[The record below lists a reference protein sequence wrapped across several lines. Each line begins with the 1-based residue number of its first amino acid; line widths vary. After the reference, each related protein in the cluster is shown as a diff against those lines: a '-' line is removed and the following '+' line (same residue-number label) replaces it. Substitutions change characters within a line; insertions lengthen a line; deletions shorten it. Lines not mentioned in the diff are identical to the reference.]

1 MAGGIGSRF
10 WPMSTPAHPKQFLDV
25 LGIGKSLIRMTYDR
39 LLSIAPAE
47 NIFVVTN
54 TRYTDLVAEQIPE
67 MDRSRILTEPKRKNT
82 APCIAY
88 AAAKIHAIDPN
99 ATLIITPSDHL
110 ILKEQRFTEIIEI
123 AVDQA
128 NSAERLVTLG
138 IQPSRPDTGYGYIE
152 FSSDQPLSS
161 GSVTPVVHFR
171 EKPDLKTAE
180 NFLLSGNFYWNSG
193 IFIWKTKTVLD
204 ALKTFTPD
212 LHNLFTAQLEKYNTS
227 QEQVYVDQCFED
239 CEDISIDYAI
249 MEKAKNA
256 DVVLADFDWS
266 DLGTWGSLSTHL
278 EKDENSNAVIGK
290 HAHLFDSKNCIVN
303 ISDDKLVVLDGLEN
317 CIVIESGNMFMVL
330 QRENEQEL
338 KNYLKSVEKKSPGFF
353 PEG

>member
-10 WPMSTPAHPKQFLDV
+10 WPMSTPSHPKQFLDV

-54 TRYTDLVAEQIPE
+54 TRYTELVAQQIPE

-88 AAAKIHAIDPN
+88 AAAKIQSLDPN
-99 ATLIITPSDHL
+99 ATLIISPADHL
-110 ILKEQRFTEIIEI
+110 IMKEQRFTEIIETAI
-123 AVDQA
+123 QQA
-128 NSAERLVTLG
+128 NSDERLVTLG

-152 FSSDQPLSS
+152 FTSDQSLKA
-161 GSVTPVVHFR
+161 GSVTPVIQFR

-180 NFLLSGNFYWNSG
+180 DFIAKGNFYWNSG
-193 IFIWKTKTVLD
+193 IFVWKASTVLQ
-204 ALKTFTPD
+204 ALKDFTPE
-212 LHNLFTAQLEKYNTS
+212 LYELFTAESAKYNTNE
-227 QEQVYVDQCFED
+227 EQSFVNHCFEV

-278 EKDENSNAVIGK
+278 EKDEHNNSVIAK
-290 HAHLFDSKNCIVN
+290 HAHLFESKNCIVN

-317 CIVIESGNMFMVL
+317 YIVIESGNMFMVL
-330 QRENEQEL
+330 RRENEQEL
-338 KNYLKSVEKKSPGFF
+338 KNYLKSVEKKSPDFF
-353 PEG
+353 PED

>member
-25 LGIGKSLIRMTYDR
+25 LGTGKSLIRMTYER
-39 LLSIAPAE
+39 LLSIAPPE

-54 TRYTDLVAEQIPE
+54 ARYTELVSDQIPE
-67 MDRSRILTEPKRKNT
+67 MDRTRILTEPKRKNT

-88 AAAKIHAIDPN
+88 AAAKIQAIDPN

-110 ILKEQRFTEIIEI
+110 ILKEQRFSEIIEI
-123 AVDQA
+123 AIKQA
-128 NSAERLVTLG
+128 NSEERLVTLG

-152 FSSDQPLSS
+152 FSAEQNLLA
-161 GSVTPVVHFR
+161 GAVTPVIQFR

-180 NFLLSGNFYWNSG
+180 NFLSQGNFYWNSG
-193 IFIWKTKTVLD
+193 IFVWKASTVLN
-204 ALKTFTPD
+204 ALKSFTPE
-212 LHNLFTAQLEKYNTS
+212 LHRLFTERADQYNTAS
-227 QEQVYVDQCFED
+227 EQIYVDHCFEV

-249 MEKAKNA
+249 MEKAQNA

-278 EKDENSNAVIGK
+278 EKDTNGNSIIGE
-290 HAHLFDSKNCIVN
+290 HAHLFGSKNCIVN
-303 ISDDKLVVLDGLEN
+303 ISKDKLVVLDGLEN
-317 CIVIESGNMFMVL
+317 YIVIESGNMFMVL
-330 QRENEQEL
+330 RRENEQEL
-338 KNYLKSVEKKSPGFF
+338 KNYLKSVEKNSPEFF